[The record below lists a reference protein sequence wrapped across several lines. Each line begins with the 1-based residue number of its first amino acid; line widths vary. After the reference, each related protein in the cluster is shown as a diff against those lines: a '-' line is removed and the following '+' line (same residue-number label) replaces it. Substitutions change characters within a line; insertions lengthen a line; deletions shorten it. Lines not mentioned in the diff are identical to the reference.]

1 MGVFGS
7 RARAR
12 ILGFLAQSS
21 APQTGYSIAKNL
33 AIGPSNAYPEL
44 DRLVEWGIIVGRLD
58 VRGNRVFEMADD
70 DLRRFLLR
78 RVRIISSE
86 DWFSPERL
94 ARRGAQS
101 REAEK
106 IAIKVPKVRVKE
118 RNRPL
123 KEEFQR
129 PAEKDRVLKRIRARP
144 GAIP

>member
-1 MGVFGS
+1 M
-7 RARAR
+7 
-12 ILGFLAQSS
+12 
-21 APQTGYSIAKNL
+21 
-33 AIGPSNAYPEL
+33 
-44 DRLVEWGIIVGRLD
+44 GRLD

-94 ARRGAQS
+94 ARREAQS